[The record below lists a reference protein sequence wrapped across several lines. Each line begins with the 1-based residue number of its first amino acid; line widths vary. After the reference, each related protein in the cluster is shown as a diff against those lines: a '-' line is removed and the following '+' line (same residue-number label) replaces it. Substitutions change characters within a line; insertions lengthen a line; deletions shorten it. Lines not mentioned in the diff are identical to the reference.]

1 MASDIQYIGVILNY
15 IAGASI
21 MSLLNDSFIENNNI
35 ALYYIVLKT
44 HDLIFSM
51 LKNKCI
57 LHYTRKCFYL

>member
-35 ALYYIVLKT
+35 ALYFLEN
-44 HDLIFSM
+44 S
-51 LKNKCI
+51 
-57 LHYTRKCFYL
+57 